1 MIKISYKLIVKL
13 VLASLAVT
21 IIMALGGCGS
31 ANYVWY
37 QPGKDVATFKQD
49 HLQCEEQS
57 AKYARYMDKRGNKDV
72 IFERMKECM
81 GLRGYV
87 RTEESELPEGI
98 KGFK

>member
-1 MIKISYKLIVKL
+1 MIKISGKLIVKL
-13 VLASLAVT
+13 VLVALTAAT
-21 IIMALGGCGS
+21 MMALGGCGS

-37 QPGKDVATFKQD
+37 QPGKDVATFRQD

-57 AKYARYMDKRGNKDV
+57 AKYARYMDKRGNKDI

-87 RTEESELPEGI
+87 RTEASELPEGV

>member
-1 MIKISYKLIVKL
+1 MIKISYKRIVKL
-13 VLASLAVT
+13 VLASLAVI

>member
-1 MIKISYKLIVKL
+1 MKNRANIVRMTVCFLLALITPL
-13 VLASLAVT
+13 L
-21 IIMALGGCGS
+21 LGGCGS

-37 QPGKDVATFKQD
+37 QPEKDLTTFKQD

-57 AKYARYMDKRGNKDV
+57 AKYARYMDKRGNKDI

-81 GLRGYV
+81 GVRGYV
-87 RTEESELPEGI
+87 RTEESELPEGV